1 MIERQES
8 YMPPKNRTEMM
19 KKRLFERGRAT
30 PFIVNGVKKKIK
42 KLIKG
47 RPKRTNIP

>member
-1 MIERQES
+1 MEK
-8 YMPPKNRTEMM
+8 YLPPLNRRDMM

-30 PFIVNGVKKKIK
+30 PFLVSGMKKKIK

-47 RPKRTNIP
+47 HPKGPKIP